1 MLTDNHGRIVD
12 YARIAITDRC
22 NLRCTYC
29 MPADGLDW
37 LKKSNILSYE
47 ELFQTIEILAE
58 LGFKKIRFTGGEPFA
73 RKDFH
78 SFLKKVCVS
87 KLIPEVHLTTNG
99 ILAAPYIHEL
109 ANWKLA
115 GVNFSLDSLDEK
127 RFYEITRQNQL
138 NETLAALH
146 SFINSG
152 IKTKINA
159 VVMADKNIE
168 DIIPLCELA
177 FKNDIEVRFIE
188 EMPFNGGAR
197 QSQPWNAPRI
207 LKHIENVFGKLTP
220 ANQEANATASRYTLA
235 GSKGSIGIIA
245 AFSRTFCGTCNRLR
259 FTPSGEIKTCL
270 YEKSSTSWRDVLR
283 SGADKD
289 ELKQFLANA
298 VSKRFA
304 NGFEAEK
311 QRSNIQ
317 ESMATIGG

>member
-1 MLTDNHGRIVD
+1 MLIDNHGRIVD

-47 ELFQTIEILAE
+47 EIFQTIEVLHE

-78 SFLKKVCVS
+78 SFLKKVCDS
-87 KLIPEVHLTTNG
+87 QLIPQIHLTTNG
-99 ILAAPYIHEL
+99 ILAAPHIKEL
-109 ANWKLA
+109 ASLNIA

-138 NETLAALH
+138 QETLQALH
-146 SFINSG
+146 ALIDSG

-207 LKHIENVFGKLTP
+207 LEHIENVFGKLTP
-220 ANQEANATASRYTLA
+220 VSQEANATASRFILP

-270 YEKSSTSWRDVLR
+270 YEKSSTSWRDILR
-283 SGADKD
+283 SGANKNELQQFIKD
-289 ELKQFLANA
+289 I
-298 VSKRFA
+298 VGKRFA

-311 QRSNIQ
+311 QRSQIQ